1 MARDYK
7 ARKYITEQAAQCGD
21 ERISNALIRAFDMMY
36 SNQDHNG
43 CFSTSVALHV
53 IHRSFGYDPKLCYGL
68 CVSPSGKGMYHAW
81 LELDGK
87 VLDLAIYGNS
97 HFSPYW
103 IDEPLGPVVFEDYND
118 TMMHYGNHEFDEDW
132 NGSMISKAVEMGSIA
147 KYITNAATECS
158 CSRCRIRR
166 GYLSSLNA
174 LLRRTYFIG
183 VCSVLPLFIPVWL
196 SLFPA

>member
-53 IHRSFGYDPKLCYGL
+53 IRRSFGYDPKLCYGL

-147 KYITNAATECS
+147 KYITNAPHVNHPSGNGIWKMIFTILDETYTEDRQIDLQQFVS
-158 CSRCRIRR
+158 NDPI
-166 GYLSSLNA
+166 
-174 LLRRTYFIG
+174 
-183 VCSVLPLFIPVWL
+183 
-196 SLFPA
+196 

>member
-1 MARDYK
+1 MRKGLENIDTITLDIKEKLCSDKDSK
-7 ARKYITEQAAQCGD
+7 AMTKLLSHLLLTDPQQQEK
-21 ERISNALIRAFDMMY
+21 F
-36 SNQDHNG
+36 NG

-53 IHRSFGYDPKLCYGL
+53 ILRSFGYDPKLCYGL

-103 IDEPLGPVVFEDYND
+103 IDEPLGPVVFEDYSD

-147 KYITNAATECS
+147 KYITNAPHVNHPSGNGIWKMIFTILDETYTEDRQIDLQQFVS
-158 CSRCRIRR
+158 NDPI
-166 GYLSSLNA
+166 
-174 LLRRTYFIG
+174 
-183 VCSVLPLFIPVWL
+183 
-196 SLFPA
+196 

>member
-21 ERISNALIRAFDMMY
+21 ERISNALIRTFDMMY

-53 IHRSFGYDPKLCYGL
+53 ILRSFGYDPKLCYGL

-147 KYITNAATECS
+147 KYITNAPPVNHPSGNGIWKMIFTILDETYTEDRQIDLQQFVS
-158 CSRCRIRR
+158 NDPI
-166 GYLSSLNA
+166 
-174 LLRRTYFIG
+174 
-183 VCSVLPLFIPVWL
+183 
-196 SLFPA
+196 